1 MQHFIQLAN
10 SRPVQLDSTF
20 HFPGSVRSCLL
31 IGAIH
36 LHNSIIANCQ
46 VMCIWVDRVSM
57 LLFHYHLAVGHLCH
71 ENVTECLHR
80 WEIVTTNIGF

>member
-1 MQHFIQLAN
+1 
-10 SRPVQLDSTF
+10 
-20 HFPGSVRSCLL
+20 
-31 IGAIH
+31 
-36 LHNSIIANCQ
+36 
-46 VMCIWVDRVSM
+46 M